1 MGLYLKLTVDGQFDF
16 DLLILKP
23 QFGVQFAHVDGGVV
37 GRHRGEQETV
47 VVSKST
53 LRVTVVPAH
62 FPALYGLHDNTNNLV
77 VVVLAVVRKTQN
89 LSLISRPSRLM
100 SRSTNERRTFLTLY
114 QTTESKLAMS
124 GCGHLSSTSSLQF
137 ASLSSRL

>member
-37 GRHRGEQETV
+37 GRHLGEQETV

-53 LRVTVVPAH
+53 LGVTVVPAH

-77 VVVLAVVRKTQN
+77 VVVLAVVKKTR
-89 LSLISRPSRLM
+89 ICR
-100 SRSTNERRTFLTLY
+100 
-114 QTTESKLAMS
+114 
-124 GCGHLSSTSSLQF
+124 
-137 ASLSSRL
+137 